1 MRNYNLYKIHDSTK
15 RTLSGHTYTR
25 APFYDT
31 RMVCLHTKR
40 LRLRGVGWTY
50 EGTKGS
56 QAEKKKV
63 GSERMKQIFST
74 SAQMAISADLLCA
87 FN

>member
-1 MRNYNLYKIHDSTK
+1 MTPEWFVCILNDCGCRGLAGPMRAKKEVKPK
-15 RTLSGHTYTR
+15 R
-25 APFYDT
+25 
-31 RMVCLHTKR
+31 
-40 LRLRGVGWTY
+40 
-50 EGTKGS
+50 
-56 QAEKKKV
+56 KKV